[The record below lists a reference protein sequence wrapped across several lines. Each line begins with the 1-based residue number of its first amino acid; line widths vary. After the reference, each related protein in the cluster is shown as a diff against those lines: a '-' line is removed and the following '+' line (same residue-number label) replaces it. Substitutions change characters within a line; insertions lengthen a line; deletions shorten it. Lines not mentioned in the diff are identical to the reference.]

1 MRLLLSQALA
11 ALTRLLRSYSLPIH
25 KRVEYLSLA
34 VGNAKSEF
42 PSSRGDAVQFLT
54 DAEEKLEVAQVQ
66 IEIYRAIEELDLE
79 DAEKQSV
86 LERVEQGLYTISE
99 VGREHLPQRVEL
111 NILPQLYSEFAEPYG
126 LLEIVLLIFQIGRA
140 HV

>member
-1 MRLLLSQALA
+1 MLF
-11 ALTRLLRSYSLPIH
+11 RS
-25 KRVEYLSLA
+25 
-34 VGNAKSEF
+34 
-42 PSSRGDAVQFLT
+42 
-54 DAEEKLEVAQVQ
+54 
-66 IEIYRAIEELDLE
+66 IEELDLE

-126 LLEIVLLIFQIGRA
+126 LLEIVLLIF
-140 HV
+140 HVSDHRDAVLVQATWEAILERSESFFPVKW